1 MRLRSIIFVCAVSI
15 AFLILSASSV
25 FACSCAI
32 NGTVD
37 KEFAKSPSV
46 VVLKV
51 SSVEKLVGAE
61 KGYGYGGIKATTLVV
76 EKVFKGNFKVGD
88 KLILAQGGGADC
100 IWTFGERSVGEEYL
114 FYLGSKPL
122 DPKQFTGMIAS
133 TSRGNLT
140 VGNNVWV
147 ASTCSRSGN
156 VKYRTLDLKYLENIS
171 RVKGRS
177 RLSGN
182 ISQRIESAIENGQTE
197 NKNLRDRDVRISGN
211 GKDITLKTDEN
222 GDFELYN
229 LPAGKYSVSVEP
241 LAGYKT
247 TPFDWAKIESIN
259 VAIKPNQHI
268 EQDFEYYIDN
278 SISGKFFD
286 SNQRPL
292 KDVCLDLYPADG
304 VKAKYFHNFDCT
316 NEDGNFKFSQIPAG
330 RYIIVV
336 NDKNEISARQP
347 FGTFYYPDKI
357 KQEEAQIITIGA
369 GEHLKGLVIAAPTTA
384 EVITVTGVL
393 LFENGKP
400 AVDESVEFYSFE
412 SLAKQKDK
420 DYKTEDSRDS
430 TDKDGQFEIRIL
442 KGQKGKLLGSMTTYE
457 GEYENCP
464 KLEILIRA
472 KGPKGLGITD
482 IETRAIVVDGVEDL
496 TGVEL
501 KFPFPACKKSK
512 ID

>member
-1 MRLRSIIFVCAVSI
+1 MRLRSLFFVSAVCI
-15 AFLILSASSV
+15 AFLISSASSV
-25 FACSCAI
+25 FACFCMVS
-32 NGTVD
+32 GTVD
-37 KEFAKSPSV
+37 KEFARAPNV

-51 SSVEKLVGAE
+51 RSVEKLPEAE
-61 KGYGYGGIKATTLVV
+61 KGYGYSGIKATALSV
-76 EKVFKGNFKVGD
+76 EKVFKGNFKVGE
-88 KLILAQGGGADC
+88 KIALAQGGGADC
-100 IWTFGERSVGEEYL
+100 IWTFDEKTVGEEYL

-140 VGNNVWV
+140 VENNVWV

-156 VKYRTLDLKYLENIS
+156 VKYRTLDLKYLNNIS
-171 RVKGRS
+171 RVKGKS

-182 ISQRIESAIENGQTE
+182 ISQRIEVAIENVQSE
-197 NKNLRDRDVRISGN
+197 YKNLRDRNILINGN

-222 GDFELYN
+222 GDFEIYD
-229 LPAGKYSVSVEP
+229 LPPGKYKLATEP

-247 TPFDWAKIESIN
+247 TPFDWAKIKSIS
-259 VAIKPNQHI
+259 VEIKPNQHT

-292 KDVCLDLYPADG
+292 KDVCLDLYPAGG

-357 KQEEAQIITIGA
+357 KKEEAQIITIGA
-369 GEHLKGLVIAAPTTA
+369 GEHLNGLVIAAPTTA

-400 AVDESVEFYSFE
+400 VVDESVEFYSYE

-430 TDKDGQFEIRIL
+430 TDKDGRFEIRIL
-442 KGQKGKLLGSMTTYE
+442 KGQKGKLLGSTITYE

-464 KLEILIRA
+464 KLEKLIRS
-472 KGPKGLGITD
+472 KSPKGIGIVD
-482 IETRAIVVDGVEDL
+482 IETPALVIDAVTDL
-496 TGVEL
+496 TGIEL